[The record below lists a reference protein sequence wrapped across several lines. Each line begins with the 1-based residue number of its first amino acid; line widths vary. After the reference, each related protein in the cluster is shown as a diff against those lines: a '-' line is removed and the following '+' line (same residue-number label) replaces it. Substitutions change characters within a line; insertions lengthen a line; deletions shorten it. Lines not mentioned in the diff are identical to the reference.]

1 MPFCDCNA
9 PSEKRRTSFIRRNP
23 APVKAFCAPNP
34 IFSLTNATP
43 TDSLHRHFGWNSGGL
58 GRLVEM
64 AVYTE
69 LGTRELAE
77 IVDDYGLAKLLAA
90 SGIAAGSV
98 NTSYL
103 LETARGKHLL
113 RIDEVKSEL
122 EVKRELDLLLF
133 LRKHGFPCPQP
144 IADRKGRHHRE
155 MHGKCLTLYR
165 YVDGHTVAPTRL
177 TAAQIENV
185 GRVLAD
191 LHTIG
196 KSYKKGIDN
205 RFSYDRVA
213 DLYAQVRDRLP
224 TYFKRIVR
232 TLDDEVDYLQGYLEN
247 KLPKGV
253 IHGDLFDDN
262 VIFKGDK
269 VVAMLDFEAACR
281 GKFVFDLATAVNA
294 LCFDGESY
302 QLKRFE
308 ALIAGYESLRAL
320 SLAEWDAFPNEL
332 RFSALRF
339 TITRLHDFFLNPV
352 DARARVNKDF
362 REFYERLRI
371 LRRERD
377 GAMEGLLMAMATGYD
392 YRKYQ
397 KVKALEKKGSH

>member
-1 MPFCDCNA
+1 
-9 PSEKRRTSFIRRNP
+9 
-23 APVKAFCAPNP
+23 
-34 IFSLTNATP
+34 
-43 TDSLHRHFGWNSGGL
+43 
-58 GRLVEM
+58 M

-77 IVDDYGLAKLLAA
+77 IVEDYGLAKLIAA

-103 LETARGKHLL
+103 LETTRGKHLL

-144 IADRKGRHHRE
+144 VADRKGRHYRE
-155 MHGKCLTLYR
+155 VNGKCLTLYR
-165 YVDGHTVAPTRL
+165 YVDGHTVSPARLAP
-177 TAAQIENV
+177 AQIENV

-213 DLYAQVRDRLP
+213 DLYAQVRERLP
-224 TYFKRIVR
+224 SYFKRIVR

-281 GKFVFDLATAVNA
+281 GKFIFDLATAVNA

-332 RFSALRF
+332 RFSAVRF

-352 DARARVNKDF
+352 DAGSRVNKDF
-362 REFYERLRI
+362 REFYERLQI

-377 GAMEGLLMAMATGYD
+377 GGMEGLLMAMATGYD